1 MVVFS
6 FSLEDLARTRF
17 AVSPMWE
24 LAGSLQTLRDPG
36 LRATHTRWVRGL
48 RGVLSDLDLAAALR
62 LVPTQGYTPDFL
74 TPPPSGPL
82 AEFAEQLAEMRAVP
96 PDQVRREVGWSLNG
110 QPAPPAL
117 APFLSEPAAALGH
130 LADQL
135 EAYWGRALAP
145 HWPRIRRLLD
155 ADLAHRAR
163 RLTEGGPAALF
174 ADLHP
179 AVRWRGDRVEV
190 ETVHDRRLDLE
201 GRGLLLL
208 PSAFSPARPTVVLD
222 PPWQPALCY
231 PARGVALL
239 WDPGTERAP
248 EALAGVLGRTRAQI
262 LATLDAPRSTTEL
275 AEMLGITAGGASQ
288 HLTALRAAGLVAG
301 RREGRAVLYSR
312 TPAAD
317 ALVEAAA

>member
-6 FSLEDLARTRF
+6 FSVEDMARLRF
-17 AVSPMWE
+17 AISPIWE
-24 LAGSLQTLRDPG
+24 LTASLQTLRDPG
-36 LRATHTRWVRGL
+36 RSATHVRWVRGL
-48 RGVLSDLDLAAALR
+48 RGTLADLDLAAALR
-62 LVPTQGYTPDFL
+62 LTPAHGYVPDFL

-82 AEFAEQLAEMRAVP
+82 AEIDEQLAEMRAVP
-96 PDQVRREVGWSLNG
+96 ADQIRREVGWALGNRAA
-110 QPAPPAL
+110 PAAL
-117 APFLSEPAAALGH
+117 APFLSDPGDALAH

-135 EAYWGRALAP
+135 EAFWTRALAP

-179 AVRWRGDRVEV
+179 DVRWREDRVEV
-190 ETVHDRRLDLE
+190 QMPHDRRLDLE

-208 PSAFSPARPTVVLD
+208 PSAFGGTKPTVVLD
-222 PPWQPALCY
+222 PPWQPALSY

-239 WDPGTERAP
+239 WDVGTERAP
-248 EALAGVLGRTRAQI
+248 AALAGVLGRTRARI

-275 AEMLGITAGGASQ
+275 AEMLSLTPGGASQ
-288 HLTALRAAGLVAG
+288 HLSALRAAGLVAG
-301 RREGRAVLYSR
+301 RREGRAVLYAR